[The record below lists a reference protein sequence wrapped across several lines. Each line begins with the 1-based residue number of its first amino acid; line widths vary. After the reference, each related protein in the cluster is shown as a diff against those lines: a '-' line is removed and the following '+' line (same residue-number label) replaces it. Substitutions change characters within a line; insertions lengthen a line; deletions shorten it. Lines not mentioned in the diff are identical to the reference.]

1 MSKRSSP
8 VPATKTPAAAAPQE
22 PEEYVVERII
32 DSRVN
37 EKGIKEYYLKWIG
50 YDEKDNSWEP
60 EYNLDCPG
68 LIKAFEMEK
77 AHKEDRKRKLST
89 QNESGKS
96 VKRKIDDKKQLG
108 FDRGL
113 DPEKI
118 IGATDS
124 TGQLMFLIKWSGTDE
139 ADLVPAKQANEKC
152 PQIVIKFYEQ
162 RLKWHAPSTDKPGT
176 E

>member
-8 VPATKTPAAAAPQE
+8 VPPEQLAPPAA
-22 PEEYVVERII
+22 EEYVVEKII
-32 DSRVN
+32 SSRVN
-37 EKGIKEYYLKWIG
+37 EKGVTEYYLKWIG

-60 EYNLDCPG
+60 EGNLDCPG
-68 LIKAFEMEK
+68 LIEAFK
-77 AHKEDRKRKLST
+77 KEQIRKDKEAERKRKSSILSD
-89 QNESGKS
+89 GKV
-96 VKRKIDDKKQLG
+96 VKKKNDEKKSLG

-113 DPEKI
+113 QPEKI

-124 TGQLMFLIKWSGTDE
+124 PGQLMFLIKWTGTDE

-152 PQIVIKFYEQ
+152 PQVVIKFYEE
-162 RLKWHAPSTDKPGT
+162 RLKWHSPNLEENKSNP

>member
-1 MSKRSSP
+1 MSCKI
-8 VPATKTPAAAAPQE
+8 TT
-22 PEEYVVERII
+22 Y

-37 EKGIKEYYLKWIG
+37 DNGVKEYYLKWIG

-77 AHKEDRKRKLST
+77 AEKEKEARKRRLST
-89 QNESGKS
+89 QKDSGKN

-113 DPEKI
+113 EPEKI

-124 TGQLMFLIKWSGTDE
+124 T
-139 ADLVPAKQANEKC
+139 AKQANVRC

-162 RLKWHAPSTDKPGT
+162 RLKWHVPNVDKPGT